1 MSSADIKANR
11 PLSPHIQIYRWHLTF
26 LMSGFHRA
34 TGFAIYFGLL
44 LLVWWLVAAANGPGA
59 FAIANAVLGSWF
71 GLLVLFGFSW
81 GLIHH
86 MLGGIRHLVWDFGH
100 GLDKPAIDRIAL
112 ATIVGSVV
120 ITIVL
125 WAIGLM
131 VR

>member
-1 MSSADIKANR
+1 MSSADLKANR
-11 PLSPHIQIYRWHLTF
+11 PLSPHIQIYRWRLTF

-34 TGFAIYFGLL
+34 SGFAIYFGFL
-44 LLVWWLVAAANGPGA
+44 LLVWWLAAAASGPRSFA
-59 FAIANAVLGSWF
+59 FANAVFGSWF

-86 MLGGIRHLVWDFGH
+86 MLGGIRHLIWDFGV
-100 GLDKPAIDRIAL
+100 GLDKESIDRFAL
-112 ATIVGSVV
+112 ATIIGSVV
-120 ITIVL
+120 ITILL